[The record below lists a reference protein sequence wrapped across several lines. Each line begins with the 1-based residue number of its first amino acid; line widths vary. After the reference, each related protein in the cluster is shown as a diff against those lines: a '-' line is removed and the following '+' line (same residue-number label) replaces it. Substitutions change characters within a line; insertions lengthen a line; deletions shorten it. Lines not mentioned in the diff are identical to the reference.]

1 MFRSKKIFTRTLAVI
16 IICATVLSAAIIPL
30 SAARYKTVRSYN
42 DQFTDIKKSD
52 WFYSNVADAYELGL
66 INGKTDTTYV
76 PDGNVTIAETIKLAA
91 VVHRLLVSGGVEDS
105 YFTARY
111 PGSRNWYDPYVRY
124 CTTNGIV
131 TEAYPDYNAAAS
143 RAQVAV
149 LFSRAITSS
158 KTEIYDINTIQQY
171 TIKDVPSSAWYI
183 SAIYKMYRWGII
195 TGDGNG
201 YINPESKV
209 KRSEIAAIVIRIID
223 EDERVDFS
231 APAETDPTE
240 TEPVE
245 PDAPLETDPEEIGP
259 DETTPE
265 EDPKEPEETY
275 PPGTYDYPPREL
287 YKGELEEQSFTGI
300 TAVGAEFTN
309 KFDEPTL
316 NTSYSIDLINDVM
329 LDENYISFNL
339 YEGYGFEALGII
351 RGWLGDAA
359 VGIDG
364 KAVRSANE
372 VYTRINE
379 LFYIWI
385 DGDRYLIS
393 ELWYTDHGE
402 YTTYEF
408 YFEEKIGFIFG
419 ITELEFMF
427 GKVSADAARGY
438 GLDIIA
444 DRIENAGKETPPPS
458 GEDVS
463 TPVYDEQAYKA
474 AIEDAKYNAITI
486 IFEYEC
492 DRCTILYGR
501 GLYGG
506 YNSDYRLILIFR
518 DGSPLVV
525 SKERLNKVRINDEGT
540 ILYYTVDAP
549 DGMEIQYGINL
560 KLQ

>member
-1 MFRSKKIFTRTLAVI
+1 MLKLQKSLKPVI
-16 IICATVLSAAIIPL
+16 IAILLCALLLPTAVMVLAGNY
-30 SAARYKTVRSYN
+30 RTVRDYKG
-42 DQFTDIKKSD
+42 QFTDVSRSD

-66 INGKTDTTYV
+66 INGKTDTTFV
-76 PDGNVTIAETIKLAA
+76 PGGNVTLAETIKLAA

-131 TEAYPDYNAAAS
+131 TETYPDYNAPAS

-209 KRSEIAAIVIRIID
+209 KRSEIAAIVIRVID
-223 EDERVDFS
+223 EDERVDLS
-231 APAETDPTE
+231 APAKPDPEE
-240 TEPVE
+240 TEPVK
-245 PDAPLETDPEEIGP
+245 PDEPLETDPAETTPPETSTP
-259 DETTPE
+259 DETDPEGTTPPADS
-265 EDPKEPEETY
+265 EDATLN
-275 PPGTYDYPPREL
+275 L

-316 NTSYSIDLINDVM
+316 NTSYSIDLINDVV
-329 LDENYISFNL
+329 LEDDNISFNL

-364 KAVRSANE
+364 KAVRSPNE

-385 DGDRYLIS
+385 DGERYLIS

-402 YTTYEF
+402 YTTYAF
-408 YFEEKIGFIFG
+408 YFEEKIGFIQG

-438 GLDIIA
+438 GLDIVA

-458 GEDVS
+458 GEDTN
-463 TPVYDEQAYKA
+463 TPVYNEQAYKA
-474 AIEDAKYNAITI
+474 AIEDAKYNAIAI
-486 IFEYEC
+486 IFEHEC
-492 DRCTILYGR
+492 ERCTILYGR

-518 DGSPLVV
+518 DGSPLVL
-525 SKERLNKVRINDEGT
+525 SKERLNKVRLNDEGT

-560 KLQ
+560 KMQ

>member
-1 MFRSKKIFTRTLAVI
+1 MFRSKNNAIRIISAILSCVMLLSVAVLPASALDYE
-16 IICATVLSAAIIPL
+16 AT
-30 SAARYKTVRSYN
+30 RSYKG
-42 DQFTDIKKSD
+42 QFTDISKSD
-52 WFYSNVADAYELGL
+52 WYYRNVADAYELGL
-66 INGKTDTTYV
+66 INGKTDSTFV
-76 PDGNVTIAETIKLAA
+76 PNGNVTLAETIKLAA
-91 VVHRLLVSGGVEDS
+91 VAHRLLVSGGVDES

-111 PGSRNWYDPYVRY
+111 PGSKNWYDPYVRY

-158 KTEIYDINTIQQY
+158 KTEIYDINTIQQD
-171 TIKDVPSSAWYI
+171 TIKDVSTSAWYI

-201 YINPESKV
+201 YINPEYKV
-209 KRSEIAAIVIRIID
+209 KRSEIAAIVMRMID
-223 EDERVDFS
+223 EDERVDLD
-231 APAETDPTE
+231 APTVTEPDPEVPDTPNTPEE
-240 TEPVE
+240 TEP
-245 PDAPLETDPEEIGP
+245 DETEP
-259 DETTPE
+259 DETTPPNGTDAPVSGGDSLSLYE
-265 EDPKEPEETY
+265 GEFEDK
-275 PPGTYDYPPREL
+275 
-287 YKGELEEQSFTGI
+287 SFKGI
-300 TAVGAEFTN
+300 TAVGAEFTIKN
-309 KFDEPTL
+309 GEVSVD
-316 NTSYSIDLINDVM
+316 TSYSLDHINDVVI
-329 LDENYISFNL
+329 EKNNISFKL

-385 DGDRYLIS
+385 GGDRHIIS

-402 YTTYEF
+402 YSTYAF
-408 YFEEKIGFIFG
+408 YFEEDLVVSA

-427 GKVSADAARGY
+427 GKVSADAARSY
-438 GLDIIA
+438 GLDLVA
-444 DRIENAGKETPPPS
+444 ERINNAGNETPPPS
-458 GEDVS
+458 GEDTN
-463 TPVYDEQAYKA
+463 TPVYDEEAYNA
-474 AIEDAKYNAITI
+474 AIEDAKYDALSI
-486 IFEYEC
+486 IMEYEC

-506 YNSDYRLILIFR
+506 YTSDYRLILIFR
-518 DGSPLVV
+518 DGSTLTVA
-525 SKERLNKVRINDEGT
+525 KERLNKVRVNDEGT
-540 ILYYTVDAP
+540 VLYYTVDAP

-560 KLQ
+560 KMQ